1 LEKFKNFIYEKRF
14 SVLALLLLFSI
25 LRVYLSISVSSNS
38 LYSEVYIL
46 WKTVGFLYDVWYVLF
61 ISAVILL
68 LSFFVSLLSKKVSNI
83 LFHSLVLLVLF
94 IEIGLQQ
101 YYLTMFQALDE
112 SVYYFS
118 LNELKLII
126 GLADRL
132 TFGAVFGILVMFAIY
147 FGLIFSFKKVATKRS
162 SKRKFYFAFLL
173 LGFLTFPFA
182 NYSSETEIVRVGLVN
197 NKTSYFIHRSLN
209 YFFKKEKGEIQIN
222 PSEFKDL
229 DKDFYQHTSSNVLY
243 PVFQPLAD
251 SSALAPYFKDS
262 DKKPN
267 IVFVIVESLSSEL
280 IGENGKQTGQLM
292 PFLDSLSQES
302 LFFPNTLS
310 TAERTHNVLPATLCS
325 LPNSVD
331 GTVFQQIEYPNHWSL
346 MSLLKKD
353 YFSRFYCGVKMEFIN
368 MQGFMRFQKT
378 DLLSEKWSEEN
389 RKDSARIKAS
399 WGFPDECIYRQSE
412 QDLEEIKTNKALFD
426 VFLTISSH
434 DPFKYPN
441 QAKWISLAKK
451 KLSKLKN
458 RQLRKD
464 LLANVEAMGSYSYSD
479 FALRDFF
486 QKWKQKDE
494 FNNTIFIITG
504 DHGTERCQI
513 DPLSPYKVP
522 ILIYSPLLKKSK
534 TINSISTHL
543 DLPVSLLNL
552 LKQKYK
558 QSVPESLPFIG
569 KEMDMREEYHA
580 DRSIV
585 FSSTQWRSDN
595 VFSKGYA
602 LIDNQLYDLRKS
614 IRPKK
619 TADKVKIT
627 HLQNQ
632 IKLYQNFSR
641 YLIHQN
647 KLVPPEIH
655 DQVFGTIVW
664 TKIKE
669 WKGEILAEM
678 MKDKYILLGQS
689 AFDNQ
694 WKNMRVQVETEV
706 FLNSEKDIDSIMEI
720 GITAD
725 FHKKMK
731 RKYLLFKN
739 IKPILVEKFKKG
751 KRNKLKYTLEFSPKT
766 FEKLRGKKKLTYYFY
781 NRLDKKQE
789 VDNYSIKLYSGK

>member
-1 LEKFKNFIYEKRF
+1 MEKFKNFIYEKRF

-25 LRVYLSISVSSNS
+25 LRIYLSISVSSNS
-38 LYSEVYIL
+38 LFADVSL
-46 WKTVGFLYDVWYVLF
+46 FWKIAGLLYDVWYVLF
-61 ISAVILL
+61 ISGFVLF
-68 LSFFVSLLSKKVSNI
+68 LSFLISLLSTSVSNFI
-83 LFHSLVLLVLF
+83 FHSLLLLVLF
-94 IEIGLQQ
+94 LEIGLQQ

-126 GLADRL
+126 GLGDRL
-132 TFGAVFGILVMFAIY
+132 TFSAVIGILTLFSIY
-147 FGLIFSFKKVATKRS
+147 FGLIYSFKKVAKQKS
-162 SKRKFYFAFLL
+162 SKRRLYFGLL
-173 LGFLTFPFA
+173 AIGFLTFPFA
-182 NYSSETEIVRVGLVN
+182 NYNSETEIVRVGLVN
-197 NKTSYFIHRSLN
+197 NKTSYFIHRSVK
-209 YFFKKEKGEIQIN
+209 YFFKKDGSEIQIN
-222 PSEFKDL
+222 PSDFKDL
-229 DKDFYQHTSSNVLY
+229 DKDFYQHTSANLLY
-243 PVFQPLAD
+243 PVFQPLSD
-251 SSALAPYFKDS
+251 SSALAPYFNNS

-292 PFLDSLSQES
+292 PFLDSLTKES
-302 LFFPNTLS
+302 LFFPNVLS

-389 RKDSARIKAS
+389 RKDSAKVAAS

-412 QDLEEIKTNKALFD
+412 QDLTDINTKKAFFD
-426 VFLTISSH
+426 VFLTISTH

-441 QAKWISLAKK
+441 QEKWISLAKK
-451 KLSKLKN
+451 RLSKLKN
-458 RQLRKD
+458 KQLRKD
-464 LLANVEAMGSYSYSD
+464 LLANVDAMGSYSYSD
-479 FALRDFF
+479 FALRNFFNKWRQKEDF
-486 QKWKQKDE
+486 K
-494 FNNTIFIITG
+494 NTIFIITG

-522 ILIYSPLLKKSK
+522 ILIYSPLLNKSE
-534 TINSISTHL
+534 TFNSISTHL

-558 QSVPESLPFIG
+558 QTVPESLPFIG
-569 KEMDMREEYHA
+569 KEMDLRKAYHT
-580 DRSIV
+580 DRSLV

-619 TADKVKIT
+619 TTNKSKKA
-627 HLQNQ
+627 HLQKQ

-647 KLVPPEIH
+647 KLVPAEVH

-664 TKIKE
+664 KQFKE
-669 WKGEILAEM
+669 WKGEVS
-678 MKDKYILLGQS
+678 KDLMNEKYILLGQS
-689 AFDNQ
+689 TFNPQ

-706 FLNSEKDIDSIMEI
+706 FLNSEKDIDSIVEI

-751 KRNKLKYTLEFSPKT
+751 QRNRLRYTLEFSPKT
-766 FEKLRGKKKLTYYFY
+766 FEKLRGKIKLTYYFY

>member
-1 LEKFKNFIYEKRF
+1 MLFI
-14 SVLALLLLFSI
+14 VLRI
-25 LRVYLSISVSSNS
+25 YLSISVSSNS
-38 LYSEVYIL
+38 LYSDVSIF
-46 WKTVGFLYDVWYVLF
+46 WKIAGVLYDSWYVLF
-61 ISAVILL
+61 ISVVISLI
-68 LSFFVSLLSKKVSNI
+68 SFLVSLLSKKASNI
-83 LFHSLVLLVLF
+83 LFHSVFLLILF

-126 GLADRL
+126 GLGDRL
-132 TFGAVFGILVMFAIY
+132 TFGAIFGIIVVFAIY
-147 FGLIFSFKKVATKRS
+147 FGLIVGLRKFTTKYS
-162 SKRKFYFAFLL
+162 SKRKLFFAFLF

-182 NYSSETEIVRVGLVN
+182 NYSSENEIVRVGLVN
-197 NKTSYFIHRSLN
+197 NKTSYFIHRSVK
-209 YFFKKEKGEIQIN
+209 YFFKKEEGEIQVN
-222 PSEFKDL
+222 PSDFKDL
-229 DKDFYQHTSSNVLY
+229 DKDFYQHTSANVLY

-251 SSALAPYFKDS
+251 SSVLAPYFKDS

-292 PFLDSLSQES
+292 PFLDSLSQNS
-302 LFFPNTLS
+302 LFFPNVLS

-389 RKDSARIKAS
+389 RKDSAKVAAS

-412 QDLEEIKTNKALFD
+412 QDLSEINSKKALFD
-426 VFLTISSH
+426 VFLTISTH

-441 QAKWISLAKK
+441 QEKWISQAKK
-451 KLSKLKN
+451 RLSRLKN
-458 RQLRKD
+458 KQLRKD
-464 LLANVEAMGSYSYSD
+464 LLANIDAMGSYSYSD

-486 QKWKQKDE
+486 KKWKQKEE
-494 FNNTIFIITG
+494 FKNTIFIITG

-522 ILIYSPLLKKSK
+522 ILIYSPLLNKSE
-534 TINSISTHL
+534 TFNSISTHL

-569 KEMDMREEYHA
+569 KEMDMRKEYHT
-580 DRSIV
+580 DRSLV

-619 TADKVKIT
+619 ITNTAKKNY
-627 HLQNQ
+627 LQNQ
-632 IKLYQNFSR
+632 IKFYQYFSR

-655 DQVFGTIVW
+655 DKVFGTIVW
-664 TKIKE
+664 KQIKE
-669 WKGEILAEM
+669 WSGTISSDK
-678 MKDKYILLGQS
+678 MKEKYILLGQS
-689 AFDNQ
+689 SFNDE
-694 WKNMRVQVETEV
+694 WKNMRVQVETTI
-706 FLNSEKDIDSIMEI
+706 FLNSETDIDSIVEI
-720 GITAD
+720 GITED

-751 KRNKLKYTLEFSPKT
+751 QKNRLRYTLEFSPKT

>member
-1 LEKFKNFIYEKRF
+1 
-14 SVLALLLLFSI
+14 
-25 LRVYLSISVSSNS
+25 
-38 LYSEVYIL
+38 
-46 WKTVGFLYDVWYVLF
+46 
-61 ISAVILL
+61 
-68 LSFFVSLLSKKVSNI
+68 
-83 LFHSLVLLVLF
+83 
-94 IEIGLQQ
+94 
-101 YYLTMFQALDE
+101 
-112 SVYYFS
+112 
-118 LNELKLII
+118 
-126 GLADRL
+126 
-132 TFGAVFGILVMFAIY
+132 
-147 FGLIFSFKKVATKRS
+147 
-162 SKRKFYFAFLL
+162 
-173 LGFLTFPFA
+173 
-182 NYSSETEIVRVGLVN
+182 
-197 NKTSYFIHRSLN
+197 
-209 YFFKKEKGEIQIN
+209 
-222 PSEFKDL
+222 
-229 DKDFYQHTSSNVLY
+229 
-243 PVFQPLAD
+243 
-251 SSALAPYFKDS
+251 
-262 DKKPN
+262 
-267 IVFVIVESLSSEL
+267 
-280 IGENGKQTGQLM
+280 
-292 PFLDSLSQES
+292 
-302 LFFPNTLS
+302 
-310 TAERTHNVLPATLCS
+310 
-325 LPNSVD
+325 
-331 GTVFQQIEYPNHWSL
+331 
-346 MSLLKKD
+346 
-353 YFSRFYCGVKMEFIN
+353 

-399 WGFPDECIYRQSE
+399 WGFPDECIYHQSE
-412 QDLEEIKTNKALFD
+412 QDLSEIKTKKALFD

-441 QAKWISLAKK
+441 QEKWISLAKK
-451 KLSKLKN
+451 RLSKLKN
-458 RQLRKD
+458 KQLRKD

-486 QKWKQKDE
+486 KKWKQKEE
-494 FNNTIFIITG
+494 FKNTIFIITG

-522 ILIYSPLLKKSK
+522 ILIYSPLLNKSE
-534 TINSISTHL
+534 TFNSVSTHL

-569 KEMDMREEYHA
+569 KEMDMRKEYHT
-580 DRSIV
+580 DRSLV

-619 TADKVKIT
+619 ISNKIKTT

-678 MKDKYILLGQS
+678 MKEKYILLGQS
-689 AFDNQ
+689 SFDNQ

-706 FLNSEKDIDSIMEI
+706 FLNSEQDIDSIVEI

-725 FHKKMK
+725 FHKKMR

-751 KRNKLKYTLEFSPKT
+751 QRNKLKYTLEFSPKT